1 LTQTIQTTSNHD
13 NHFYMSVSKH
23 KSIQIKLI
31 FNQNQLSQTQ
41 FY

>member
-1 LTQTIQTTSNHD
+1 LTQTIQTTSSHD

-23 KSIQIKLI
+23 KSIHIKLI
-31 FNQNQLSQTQ
+31 LNQNQLSQTQ